1 MCSARLARPLKG
13 LKAETEARCLERAGG
28 PQDRRVT
35 PVGSGEAGTAAMLKR
50 PRSRPEELREF
61 ARSVSVPEV
70 LRQARN
76 LIRPGPRT
84 PGT

>member
-76 LIRPGPRT
+76 RMRPGPRK